1 MNFIRSM
8 TRRPSSQSVRLMT
21 SPERELFRD
30 DGYDENFNEAVSMSA
45 YVQGL
50 YSDESDD
57 VTVEDEFY
65 ANHYDLEA
73 QAVEVMDLEAQDI
86 IMTPRED
93 MIDPNVIPDPP
104 QLQRS
109 SNVQPVYVGMEPRQ
123 LIFDGPEP
131 LDVQEL
137 REATMGQV
145 ELPWDNDSLSTVSMT
160 TDQDDF
166 SDEEEEFRR
175 GFVEATMGQVEL
187 PWDEE
192 YSVSEL

>member
-21 SPERELFRD
+21 SPELELFRD
-30 DGYDENFNEAVSMSA
+30 DGYDENFNESVSMSA

-73 QAVEVMDLEAQDI
+73 EAFVVMDLEAQNI
-86 IMTPRED
+86 VMTPRED

-109 SNVQPVYVGMEPRQ
+109 RNIQPVYVGMEPRQ
-123 LIFDGPEP
+123 LVFDDPEP
-131 LDVQEL
+131 LE
-137 REATMGQV
+137 G
-145 ELPWDNDSLSTVSMT
+145 WDTDSLSTISIT
-160 TDQDDF
+160 TDEDD
-166 SDEEEEFRR
+166 D
-175 GFVEATMGQVEL
+175 L
-187 PWDEE
+187 
-192 YSVSEL
+192 SVSEL